1 MWLLGVWRGGITLML
16 WSGPRQAIIPW
27 KSFRYSGHLY
37 LLRPLQLMVF
47 IIHNTLTTAESFS
60 GLLHLSTTCSFTAF
74 SRYYS
79 PSHAYIYI
87 KSMRELHTIAHR
99 SLSVA
104 YASTFQ
110 QNAHMHEESCIKKK
124 PPYTHTHTNTLTLTY
139 PCPSTHWN
147 LWFAWARVVVLLAPL
162 AISAVKLVPVRCES
176 SDHGADL

>member
-1 MWLLGVWRGGITLML
+1 MWLLGVWRGRITLML
-16 WSGPRQAIIPW
+16 WSGPRQAITPW

-79 PSHAYIYI
+79 PSHTYIYI
-87 KSMRELHTIAHR
+87 ISMRELHTIAHQ

-110 QNAHMHEESCIKKK
+110 QNAHMHEESCIKKNL
-124 PPYTHTHTNTLTLTY
+124 HTHSYKHTYTYISLSQHTLKPLI
-139 PCPSTHWN
+139 CVSTGSCA
-147 LWFAWARVVVLLAPL
+147 LSTFGYFGR
-162 AISAVKLVPVRCES
+162 
-176 SDHGADL
+176 